1 MSVNIQQTNR
11 RWLSEGEMIQLS
23 ALPVM
28 YSKTIL
34 DKMEN
39 QSFQNKRLNLKNNM
53 TMQLTTR

>member
-23 ALPVM
+23 TLPVM

-34 DKMEN
+34 DKMAN